1 MQDAR
6 HGEGGADRPAGLQEA
21 PEDGAA
27 FAARVAALTPAER
40 EVCFPNH
47 SDGQVCR

>member
-1 MQDAR
+1 MSDQENLEMQERAP
-6 HGEGGADRPAGLQEA
+6 E

-27 FAARVAALTPAER
+27 FAARVAAMTPAER
-40 EVCFPNH
+40 ETCFPDH

>member
-1 MQDAR
+1 MSDQENAKMQDR
-6 HGEGGADRPAGLQEA
+6 GSA

-27 FAARVAALTPAER
+27 FAARLAAMTPAER

>member
-1 MQDAR
+1 MQDR
-6 HGEGGADRPAGLQEA
+6 GPE

-27 FAARVAALTPAER
+27 FAARLAAMTPAER
-40 EVCFPNH
+40 EICFPNH

>member
-6 HGEGGADRPAGLQEA
+6 EADGGAERPAGVQQPPA
-21 PEDGAA
+21 DGAA
-27 FAARVAALTPAER
+27 FAARVAAMTPAER
-40 EVCFPNH
+40 ELCFPNH